1 MPFIPHTPESLETGS
16 DSKNTCRG
24 LTQSGSPCKRN
35 LSKFSE
41 SSLSPSPSPSTKTA
55 SPGGF
60 CWQHKDQAQY
70 AIPQVLQSSKL
81 KARTSVDT
89 LAERLGLRE
98 TEQRKHRKPLPK
110 QERQASRPS
119 RKPQSKSNLG
129 LLGLFCCI
137 GEADEGRRAPRPVK
151 PLERITTSKI
161 PINTKTNRPP
171 IRRHPS
177 SRTGEFLSL
186 IPPSTSPE
194 TTALL
199 LGEMAKPVSQHD
211 NDGYIYMFWLT
222 PESLSSAVPSETAP
236 SLLAPSTPPTAH
248 SRASEVLNTFA
259 SNVDSSD
266 KKTILLKIGRAQ
278 NVQRRLNQWS
288 RQCGYNISLIRFYPY
303 QSNTLSSTNVNEPPK
318 TPVKVAN
325 VHKVERLI
333 HIELNKKR
341 AVGSGKCRAC
351 GREHREWFEVEASR
365 NGVKAVDEVVRRWVD
380 WGATASIERAN
391 K

>member
-1 MPFIPHTPESLETGS
+1 
-16 DSKNTCRG
+16 
-24 LTQSGSPCKRN
+24 
-35 LSKFSE
+35 
-41 SSLSPSPSPSTKTA
+41 
-55 SPGGF
+55 
-60 CWQHKDQAQY
+60 
-70 AIPQVLQSSKL
+70 
-81 KARTSVDT
+81 
-89 LAERLGLRE
+89 
-98 TEQRKHRKPLPK
+98 
-110 QERQASRPS
+110 
-119 RKPQSKSNLG
+119 LG